1 MKPDLEARI
10 EGSVIFYRN
19 EGGWGFLERPG
30 EENVFLH
37 ASNLLCTA
45 PYEGEALLFDIG
57 ESSSPEHEYEA
68 VRVTR
73 PPAPTTRG
81 DVLEWHVEPGTWRTE
96 GRIAPSSGGPSVPF
110 SKQDLKPGPQGY
122 PPNPRP
128 WHAAT
133 YTVVETGEG
142 PRAVDIEL
150 DPRYPLKR
158 FAYLGNETDMLRSL
172 REMAL
177 PEIWDYQDQ
186 PSDRESPLLYNYL
199 HFTFARLRDEDRELD
214 ADSKKIRVR
223 DDLPEPLAIFNT
235 GLVDHKYKSIF
246 ALFER
251 NDPGHAEEW
260 NFRAFCIPGEGH
272 GKVVASYFNPLPR
285 PAEYFHSTAE
295 LLFDPEAPLHPDY
308 THILTHNRDRLPLEL
323 LEQVKTLEDSMTIR
337 TLTMYLDEA
346 INVAKKRA
354 SWNYKT
360 AIPHYFP
367 SFSRLEFLLP
377 LCLVKDDRVD
387 VALSVQKTDTGYQ
400 ANTILPLD
408 WAYKSARLVCRPD
421 SDWLAPEQIEIAA
434 IDHELDYGE
443 DGSDDW
449 IGQGQ

>member
-1 MKPDLEARI
+1 MKTDLEAGI
-10 EGSVIFYRN
+10 EGSVISYRI
-19 EGGWGFLERPG
+19 EEGWGFLRRP
-30 EENVFLH
+30 EEDDVFFH
-37 ASNLLCTA
+37 VRNLLCTA
-45 PYEGEALLFDIG
+45 PYNGETLVFDIG
-57 ESSSPEHEYEA
+57 ESSSPSHEYEA
-68 VRVTR
+68 VRVRR
-73 PPAPTTRG
+73 PPAPSTKG
-81 DVLEWHVEPGTWRTE
+81 DVLEWYVEPGTWRTE
-96 GRIAPSSGGPSVPF
+96 GRIVPSSGGPSVPF
-110 SKQDLKPGPQGY
+110 SKPDLKLGAKGY

-133 YTVVETGEG
+133 YRVVETGEG

-150 DPRYPLKR
+150 DVRYPLKR
-158 FAYLGNETDMLRSL
+158 FAYLGDETDMLRSL
-172 REMAL
+172 KAMAL
-177 PEIWDYQDQ
+177 PETWDYQDD
-186 PSDRESPLLYNYL
+186 PSDRESPLLYSYL

-214 ADSKKIRVR
+214 ADSRKIRVR
-223 DDLPEPLAIFNT
+223 DDLPLPLAVFNT
-235 GLVDHKYKSIF
+235 GLVDHKYKSIY

-251 NDPGHAEEW
+251 NDPGYFEEW
-260 NFRAFCIPGEGH
+260 KFRAFCIPGEGH

-285 PAEYFHSTAE
+285 PAEYFHSTTE

-308 THILTHNRDRLPLEL
+308 THILTQNRDRLPLEL
-323 LEQVKTLEDSMTIR
+323 LEQVKALGDSMIMR

-354 SWNYKT
+354 LWNYKT

-367 SFSRLEFLLP
+367 SFKRLEFLLP

-421 SDWLAPEQIEIAA
+421 SDWLAPEQIEVAA
-434 IDHELDYGE
+434 DESELE
-443 DGSDDW
+443 DGE
-449 IGQGQ
+449 